1 MKRLVFEAHYQVSF
15 VTDTFVHV
23 DIVETVLLRKGFVG
37 GGRKQANSGDWLVP
51 VVYNLLQYE
60 HTYCYMPLK
69 TTPHNGS
76 VLVWLTSVSEV

>member
-37 GGRKQANSGDWLVP
+37 GGGESRQTAEIGWFLWFIIYYSMNT
-51 VVYNLLQYE
+51 
-60 HTYCYMPLK
+60 HTAIC
-69 TTPHNGS
+69 H
-76 VLVWLTSVSEV
+76 